1 MSYLRK
7 CNSWNASMQ
16 STRLLCPWDFPGK
29 NTGVGVSFLPP
40 GELPNP
46 EIQLASPALAGRF
59 VFYCWAIWEA
69 PKSGDSQ
76 ERLHIKEWESLRVGS
91 WDTHFQQ
98 VLQNELLMLP
108 LEFMKYRLLRHSAPH
123 VSLVLTCLC
132 LFSKVRVRVW
142 QRDPFPLPRG
152 HTVVLLCSRSDCVTG
167 DQSTE
172 STLKWRAISCSQR
185 SIKTTHG
192 AFPSFFICQLYKDRG
207 SDHGF

>member
-1 MSYLRK
+1 MG
-7 CNSWNASMQ
+7 
-16 STRLLCPWDFPGK
+16 FPRQEYWS
-29 NTGVGVSFLPP
+29 GVSFLPP
-40 GELPNP
+40 GDLPNP

-59 VFYCWAIWEA
+59 FFFFYCWAIWEA

-123 VSLVLTCLC
+123 VSLVLTWLC
-132 LFSKVRVRVW
+132 LFSKVRVWVW
-142 QRDPFPLPRG
+142 QRDPFQLPWG

>member
-1 MSYLRK
+1 MTVFQPRDPTCIS
-7 CNSWNASMQ
+7 C
-16 STRLLCPWDFPGK
+16 
-29 NTGVGVSFLPP
+29 TGRQIF
-40 GELPNP
+40 
-46 EIQLASPALAGRF
+46 F
-59 VFYCWAIWEA
+59 FYCWAIWEA

-123 VSLVLTCLC
+123 VSLVLTWLC
-132 LFSKVRVRVW
+132 LFSKVRVWVW
-142 QRDPFPLPRG
+142 QRDPFQLPWG

-185 SIKTTHG
+185 SIKTPMGLSPPFLSVNSTKTEVVTMDFRCWNG
-192 AFPSFFICQLYKDRG
+192 ET
-207 SDHGF
+207 